1 MGGCDRL
8 FDERLQADKLDLLYG
23 EADAEVRARV
33 EAHLAACGECRE
45 ELAGLSRLR
54 RQLRA
59 WQRPAAQPV
68 FTPRGIV
75 VPRWLAA
82 AAALLLGVSLALG
95 GVGYFSLRRSLA
107 EQAARAQQ
115 LEQLQR
121 QAAAA
126 LEASLV
132 RSGPAQPSGTAL
144 DARLDEKIQESE
156 ARQARRLE
164 LRLSE
169 WASRAEAQRRVD
181 LARVAAGLSYLD
193 GRHGQELARTN
204 ELMGYMLQA
213 ASQKR

>member
-1 MGGCDRL
+1 MGACDRL

-23 EADAEVRARV
+23 EADPEVRARV
-33 EAHLAACGECRE
+33 EAHLAACRECRE

-59 WQRPAAQPV
+59 WQRPAAQPA

-95 GVGYFSLRRSLA
+95 GAGDLSLRRSLS
-107 EQAARAQQ
+107 EQAARARQ
-115 LEQLQR
+115 LDELQR
-121 QAAAA
+121 QAADLQAA
-126 LEASLV
+126 LV
-132 RSGPAQPSGTAL
+132 RSGPAAPAGRVV

-164 LRLSE
+164 LRLGE
-169 WASRAEAQRRVD
+169 WANRAEAQRRVD